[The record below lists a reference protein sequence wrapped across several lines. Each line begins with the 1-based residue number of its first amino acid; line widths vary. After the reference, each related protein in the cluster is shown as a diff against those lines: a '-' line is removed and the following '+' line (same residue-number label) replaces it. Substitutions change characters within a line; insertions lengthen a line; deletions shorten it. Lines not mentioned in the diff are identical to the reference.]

1 MVVSA
6 AALVALM
13 GCSHSETHPE
23 THHERPGDA
32 ATLTAC
38 QGRGDVLDELRVE
51 AELDAGRAAELSFLE
66 GNPARPIVGNNS
78 WLFFLAVDGE
88 PASNVGSGLTV
99 TPFMPDHGHGTPTA
113 VVVTEGKSG
122 QYLFEPVHTRM
133 AGFWEI
139 TVDVATASLKTQ
151 FTFGV
156 CVE

>member
-6 AALVALM
+6 AVLVALI

-23 THHERPGDA
+23 THHQRPGDA
-32 ATLTAC
+32 ATLMAC
-38 QGRGDVLDELRVE
+38 RGRGDVLDELRVE
-51 AELDAGRAAELSFLE
+51 AELVAGRVAELSFIE
-66 GNPARPIVGNNS
+66 GTPTRPIVGNNS
-78 WLFFLAVDGE
+78 WLFLLTVDGE
-88 PASNVGSGLTV
+88 PASNVASSIAV

-113 VVVTEGKSG
+113 VGVTEGEPG
-122 QYLFEPVHTRM
+122 QYSFEPVHTRM

-139 TVDVATASLKTQ
+139 AVEVDTASLKTR